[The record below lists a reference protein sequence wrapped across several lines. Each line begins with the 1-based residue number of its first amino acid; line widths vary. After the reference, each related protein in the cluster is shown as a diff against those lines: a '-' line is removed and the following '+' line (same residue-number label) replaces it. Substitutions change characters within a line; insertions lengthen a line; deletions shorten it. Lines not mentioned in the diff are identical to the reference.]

1 MASKSDPKIQ
11 WNRPATYEDA
21 NLLLRLYEER
31 REETLRKARAW
42 FVGECKPR
50 DFAHWQASCPPGS
63 GMNAYFRMVTTYW
76 EMAAA
81 LVNRGALDRDLFLA
95 ANSEHLAVFAL
106 LEPHLDGLRS
116 LIREPG
122 YLRELEALVLGI
134 EGVRPL
140 LEARR
145 RLFGR
150 WARAAGAAG

>member
-1 MASKSDPKIQ
+1 MTDLAHHGQLILQ
-11 WNRPATYEDA
+11 LYA
-21 NLLLRLYEER
+21 LRTEAE
-31 REETLRKARAW
+31 LRKARAW
-42 FVGECKPR
+42 FVTG
-50 DFAHWQASCPPGS
+50 FAPESPEAIAALLASGQAES
-63 GMNAYFRMVTTYW
+63 AKYRMVTTYW

>member
-76 EMAAA
+76 EMASS
-81 LVNRGALDRDLFLA
+81 LVVSGILHPELFIQ
-95 ANSEHLAVFAL
+95 NSLEHLVVWERIKHIVPDLRQANNAPHQL
-106 LEPHLDGLRS
+106 RNLEIVAAASTEWLSQQG
-116 LIREPG
+116 
-122 YLRELEALVLGI
+122 
-134 EGVRPL
+134 EGVY
-140 LEARR
+140 ESFAAR
-145 RLFGR
+145 FKP
-150 WARAAGAAG
+150 